1 MRAGAEKRLP
11 IIPRRRL
18 TASILS
24 VAAAVIVLI
33 AVAGFLGGYRINQTP
48 SEALGLWRIVPLHR
62 PPGVGDLLFV
72 CPAGKAA
79 MPEARAR
86 GYLRSGLC
94 PGRVAPLIKRVV
106 AVAGQHV
113 EIGAEVTIDGRALP
127 SSALAQRD
135 GKGRPLR
142 PFASGVVPDGHVFL
156 HSSFVGSY
164 DSRYFGP
171 LPASGVLGLAQ
182 EVLTYAP

>member
-1 MRAGAEKRLP
+1 MTAGAEKRPP
-11 IIPRRRL
+11 IISRRRR
-18 TASILS
+18 TARILS
-24 VAAAVIVLI
+24 VAAAAIVLI
-33 AVAGFLGGYRINQTP
+33 AVSGFVGGYRINQTP

-62 PPGVGDLLFV
+62 PPGVGDLLFI
-72 CPAGKAA
+72 CPAEKAG

-94 PGRVAPLIKRVV
+94 PGGVAPLIKTVV
-106 AVAGQHV
+106 AVAGQYV

-127 SSALAQRD
+127 SSALAERD

-142 PFASGVVPDGHVFL
+142 PSPGGVVPHGHVFL

-171 LPASGVLGLAQ
+171 VPASGVLGLAQ
-182 EVLTYAP
+182 GVLTYAP